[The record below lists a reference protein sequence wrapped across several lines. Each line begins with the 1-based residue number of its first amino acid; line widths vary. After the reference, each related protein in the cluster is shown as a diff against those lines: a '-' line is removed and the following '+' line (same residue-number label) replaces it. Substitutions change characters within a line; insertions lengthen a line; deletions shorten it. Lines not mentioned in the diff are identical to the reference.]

1 VMFLMVLEIMLT
13 KIVRPVKLGSEFAE
27 HYFHSMTGI

>member
-1 VMFLMVLEIMLT
+1 MFLMVFEIMLT
-13 KIVRPVKLGSEFAE
+13 KIVLPAKFGSEFTE